1 MDLAG
6 LGKALGPLQESMRK
20 AASERT
26 TTVLEGR
33 SGGGIVSIRIA
44 GDLTVKGIAI
54 APAAL
59 GDRAMLEDLVAAAV
73 NDALRQHRERFG
85 ATPEDQLAR
94 VFKSLDPATMMGML
108 GGLGR

>member
-6 LGKALGPLQESMRK
+6 LGAALGPLQGAMQR

-26 TTVLEGR
+26 ATVLEGR
-33 SGGGIVSIRIA
+33 SGGGVVTIRLG
-44 GDLTVKGIAI
+44 GDLTVKGLAI

-94 VFKSLDPATMMGML
+94 VFKSLDPAAMLGML

>member
-6 LGKALGPLQESMRK
+6 LGKALGPMQEAMRR

-26 TTVLEGR
+26 STVLEGR
-33 SGGGIVSIRIA
+33 SGGGVVSIRIG
-44 GDLTVKGIAI
+44 GDLLVKGIAI

-59 GDRAMLEDLVAAAV
+59 GDKAMLEDLVMAAV

-94 VFKSLDPATMMGML
+94 VFKSLDPAAMMGML